1 MGFSPGPVKPRMIG
15 EIQQFN
21 ELLEASKDTL
31 ARRDSHKQTATASRR
46 IGMHQR
52 QQDPLGAIAMSQAE
66 LTANQE
72 TKALALQQKKNGLTQ
87 P

>member
-1 MGFSPGPVKPRMIG
+1 
-15 EIQQFN
+15 
-21 ELLEASKDTL
+21 
-31 ARRDSHKQTATASRR
+31 
-46 IGMHQR
+46 MHQR